1 MNEKLIS
8 IPKPSF
14 FQKFFLR
21 VPLAEKIL
29 FTKHLSM
36 MLGAGMT
43 EVDGIRLIRKQIKG
57 RAFAKI
63 MDRIIINLESG
74 QFLST
79 ALSLFPAAFGQLF
92 ISLIKVGEISGTLP
106 ENLGHLSKEL
116 KKSSQLKAKVR
127 SALIYPIVILVATV
141 GISALLIF
149 FVLPKIIPV
158 FLSLNVELPAETKF
172 MIAASSFLIDY
183 YLYIVAGIIGALV
196 LFWLLLRIKP
206 IHYLFH
212 RFILMLPIFGKI
224 SINYNI
230 ANITRSLGIFLKSGI
245 HIVEAVTTT
254 AETTNEVYAKILL
267 QAAEEIKK
275 GQELHTY
282 LNLYPKIIP
291 PTVSRMIEVGENTG
305 QLSENLFYLADFYEN
320 EVDEITKNLSS
331 ILEPILLV
339 LMGGMVGFVAI
350 SIIRPIYSLS
360 TSLTH

>member
-1 MNEKLIS
+1 MPAQINKQS
-8 IPKPSF
+8 KPSLY
-14 FQKFFLR
+14 QRLFLR

-43 EVDGIRLIRKQIKG
+43 EVDGVRLIRKQIKG
-57 RAFAKI
+57 RGFGKI
-63 MDRIIINLESG
+63 MDRIISNLESG

-79 ALSLFPAAFGQLF
+79 ALTLFPAAFNQLF
-92 ISLIKVGEISGTLP
+92 VSLIKVGEISGTLP
-106 ENLGHLSKEL
+106 ENLDHLSKEL

-127 SALIYPIVILVATV
+127 SALIYPLVILVATV

-172 MIAASSFLIDY
+172 MIAASSFLVQY
-183 YLYIVAGIIGALV
+183 YLFIILGIVALAIIL
-196 LFWLLLRIKP
+196 WLLLRIKP
-206 IHYLFH
+206 IHYLYH
-212 RFILMLPIFGKI
+212 RLILMLPIFGKI
-224 SINYNI
+224 SINYNV

-254 AETTNEVYAKILL
+254 AESTNEVYSKILR

-275 GQELHTY
+275 GQQFHTY
-282 LNLYPKIIP
+282 LESFPKIFP

-350 SIIRPIYSLS
+350 SIIKPIYSLS
-360 TSLTH
+360 TSLTR